1 MTFLEEAI
9 ISGFIGEVA
18 SRCVDVSWT
27 KIKEAV
33 KNRKNKHQN
42 IESQIYDVVVNV
54 LNQIT
59 NNKFENDQDKIY
71 QVAEKLLMGYK
82 DDRCDSIEAVKSGL
96 QILDES
102 VNNDKYMEFKTLLY
116 QEISKSD
123 YEELYRQIRLFQ
135 QDEESSK
142 TSRIDHSVDEVK
154 QDIRDIKQVVLS
166 EKKENEKNTL
176 TIQNVK
182 FQNNKKQDYIKI
194 WNSRLF
200 LHTDNEENPIT
211 LADAFIMPS
220 CRILKSNRYIKC
232 LDDDALDEIIDKF
245 VKYNKSSTMLITGV
259 PGIGKSSITSWI
271 ANKYRQDDN
280 CIILRFRDWD
290 SEELERGILKSI
302 YNTLEC
308 KKRDLENKVVILDG
322 YDEMKSL
329 NIQKKLLVTFFSD
342 IKDFENFKCII
353 TSRPAYINSDKFEN
367 ILILKEFDIIRVEN
381 FCRKITGKGL
391 ENKKKIKTNLEVLG
405 IPVILYMALMSN
417 IDITENPTKP
427 ELYNHIFA
435 EEGGIFDKFYD
446 GQVEYSKGNQIMR
459 ISPNIKKYLEFLRE
473 TAFMMFQNG
482 RLSLLINECNI
493 PDLEFEEKSVSI
505 LEFPIKHL
513 FEKYKF
519 DIEFIHKSI
528 YEYFVSEYIFMSI
541 IHENNEYDLARILGK
556 LLISN
561 KLSFEILEFLK
572 YKVQCHT
579 NNKLSDMIYK
589 TFQIM
594 LKDGMTFY
602 TNKCYKNV
610 IDCEFMIL
618 SNMLEII
625 HLWENTN
632 LKFDDIYKYINLGR
646 GTDLNLSGMD
656 LRKIDLN
663 NIDLS
668 NAKVKNINLG
678 GVNLEKLNLK
688 GARFKEADLT
698 EADFSGAKL
707 YGAKFIESK
716 LVGADFT
723 RAKLNE
729 SDLTEADLTGV
740 DLTRIKY

>member
-1 MTFLEEAI
+1 MAFFEEAI
-9 ISGFIGEVA
+9 ISGFIGEAA
-18 SRCVDVSWT
+18 SRCVDVSCA

-33 KNRKNKHQN
+33 KNRKNKHKN
-42 IESQIYDVVVNV
+42 IESQIYNVIVNV

-59 NNKFENDQDKIY
+59 CNKFENDQDKIY
-71 QVAEKLLMGYK
+71 QTAEKLLMGYK

-142 TSRIDHSVDEVK
+142 TIRIEHSVDEVK
-154 QDIRDIKQVVLS
+154 QDVREIKRVVLN
-166 EKKENEKNTL
+166 EKKENEENFS
-176 TIQNVK
+176 TIHNVK
-182 FQNNKKQDYIKI
+182 FQNDKKQDYIKN

-290 SEELERGILKSI
+290 SEELEKGILKSI

-513 FEKYKF
+513 FENTSSN
-519 DIEFIHKSI
+519 IEFIHKSI
-528 YEYFVSEYIFMSI
+528 YEYFVSEYIFSMFEMKESK
-541 IHENNEYDLARILGK
+541 EKLASTFGCLLKSNIL
-556 LLISN
+556 SA
-561 KLSFEILEFLK
+561 EILEFLR
-572 YKVQCHT
+572 YKIR
-579 NNKLSDMIYK
+579 NKANDKFDIVYE
-589 TFQIM
+589 TFQLM
-594 LKDGMTFY
+594 LQDGMTY
-602 TNKCYKNV
+602 HTGKCYKNI
-610 IDCEFMIL
+610 IDREMTVFA
-618 SNMLEII
+618 NMLEII
-625 HLWENTN
+625 HLWEKESLVFNN
-632 LKFDDIYKYINLGR
+632 LIFNYINYNVKFV
-646 GTDLNLSGMD
+646 LNLSKINFSGKNLTGMN
-656 LRKIDLN
+656 LSN
-663 NIDLS
+663 VDLS
-668 NAKVKNINLG
+668 CAELNGANLT
-678 GVNLEKLNLK
+678 GVNLEGANLIGANLTGVNLEGANLKNVVFSRNHIQCLEREYNLK
-688 GARFKEADLT
+688 GAKV
-698 EADFSGAKL
+698 
-707 YGAKFIESK
+707 Y
-716 LVGADFT
+716 
-723 RAKLNE
+723 
-729 SDLTEADLTGV
+729 SDENNTVLD
-740 DLTRIKY
+740 YW